1 MEIGDNGIGMK
12 NKPGKGIG
20 LDSIRNRVE
29 EMQGTLE
36 LNGEKGTLLKICIP
50 FEPKESNN

>member
-12 NKPGKGIG
+12 NKAGKGIG
-20 LDSIRNRVE
+20 LASIRNRVE